1 MSALGVLLIFLSAF
15 CTAVANLMM
24 RRGILASGAFRPAS
38 GSLLSSALLLM
49 RSPLFVGGFL
59 MYGLAAVI
67 WFRVLP
73 MENLTNSYPLL
84 VSLTFLMVTIGAV
97 IVFSEHVSVL
107 KVAGLAVIIVG
118 IALVSRG

>member
-1 MSALGVLLIFLSAF
+1 MSAMGVLLIFLSAF

-24 RRGILASGAFRPAS
+24 RRGILASGAFRAAS
-38 GSLLSSALLLM
+38 GSALMSTLLLL
-49 RSPLFVGGFL
+49 RSPMFVGGFF

-84 VSLTFLMVTIGAV
+84 VSLTFLMVTVGAV
-97 IVFSEHVSVL
+97 LIFSEHVSLL
-107 KVAGLAVIIVG
+107 KVAGLAVIILG